1 MVEASSEELAPGIAP
16 GAAGCGEDCAV
27 AGISLDKR
35 GTRAG
40 TSWVAR
46 AASRGSFVERY
57 LMSSESHKEAT
68 LSGVRWVMLTRIAS
82 ETLALGATVA
92 LARLLTPAEFSHAAV
107 ALIFIP
113 LATILTF
120 EGFASALVQRAEIDE
135 HHVRA
140 AVSMSLIGGTA
151 LSALAAA
158 LTPLWSLL
166 FGAQTGSMM
175 LLMSPVFLMAS
186 IGGVSRALLWR
197 KLAFRKT
204 SVIEMAALTAGS
216 VVALVLA
223 VAGLGPRAIVI
234 GALAQVALGS
244 VLLFAAAPAPLPR
257 WHWGSQREISGFG
270 VPAALAGLVDV
281 LFRNV
286 DYAIVA
292 ARLPA
297 AQTGIYWRAFN
308 LGVVYQDK
316 LSGVMMQLAFPV
328 YSRTESREEL
338 RRLHERATR
347 VHAAV
352 IFPLLASLI
361 VFAPILIPLVLGAA
375 WTPSVGPTQIL
386 AVAGMVAAIL
396 TGYPQVMLAV
406 GRPRALLN
414 FNLAMLAV
422 YATVV
427 ALAVGHGLIAVA
439 IAVVIVY
446 LGILVGVYRF
456 LLGRYVGLSIRRLI
470 PELGPALAGCVAL
483 AAVTEPLRL
492 LLDPVLPRVLTLGLA
507 GSIGL
512 LAYAAALRAVSP
524 AAWGDLTM
532 LLTRVFPPLARVRAL
547 GGGGGV
553 ATAAVA
559 PAAATPSRNP
569 AG

>member
-1 MVEASSEELAPGIAP
+1 
-16 GAAGCGEDCAV
+16 
-27 AGISLDKR
+27 
-35 GTRAG
+35 
-40 TSWVAR
+40 
-46 AASRGSFVERY
+46 
-57 LMSSESHKEAT
+57 MSSDSHKEAT

-92 LARLLTPAEFSHAAV
+92 LARLLTPAQFSHAAV

-120 EGFASALVQRAEIDE
+120 EGFASALVQRESIAEVD
-135 HHVRA
+135 VRA
-140 AVSMSLIGGTA
+140 AVAMSLLGGGA
-151 LSALAAA
+151 LSAIAAA
-158 LTPLWSLL
+158 LTPLWSLV
-166 FGAQTGSMM
+166 FGAQTAEMM

-197 KLAFRKT
+197 RLEFRRT
-204 SVIEMAALTAGS
+204 SVIEMSALAAGS
-216 VVALVLA
+216 VTALALA
-223 VAGLGPRAIVI
+223 LAGAGPRAIVL
-234 GALAQVALGS
+234 GALAQVALGAA
-244 VLLFAAAPAPLPR
+244 LLFAAAPAPPPR
-257 WHWGSQREISGFG
+257 WHWHAQRAIGGFG

-297 AQTGIYWRAFN
+297 TQTGIYWRAFN

-338 RRLHERATR
+338 RGLHERASR

-361 VFAPILIPLVLGAA
+361 VFAPVLIPFVLGAA
-375 WTPSVGPTQIL
+375 WTASVGPTQIL

-414 FNLAMLAV
+414 FNLVMLAV
-422 YATVV
+422 YAGAV

-439 IAVVIVY
+439 VAVVIVY
-446 LGILVGVYRF
+446 LGILLGVYRF
-456 LLGRYVGLSIRRLI
+456 LLQRYIGLSIKRLL

-483 AAVTEPLRL
+483 AAVAEPARVL
-492 LLDPVLPRVLTLGLA
+492 LEPALPRVLTLAVAGGL
-507 GSIGL
+507 GL
-512 LAYAAALRAVSP
+512 LTYAAALRAVSP
-524 AAWGDLTM
+524 AAWKDLTL
-532 LLTRVFPPLARVRAL
+532 LLTRVFPPLARLRSR
-547 GGGGGV
+547 GGAV
-553 ATAAVA
+553 VSATVE
-559 PAAATPSRNP
+559 PSRNP

>member
-1 MVEASSEELAPGIAP
+1 MPRE
-16 GAAGCGEDCAV
+16 
-27 AGISLDKR
+27 SLKD
-35 GTRAG
+35 
-40 TSWVAR
+40 
-46 AASRGSFVERY
+46 
-57 LMSSESHKEAT
+57 AT

-92 LARLLTPAEFSHAAV
+92 LARLLSPAQFGRAAV

-120 EGFASALVQRAEIDE
+120 EGFASALVQRDSIDDS
-135 HHVRA
+135 HVRS
-140 AVSMSLIGGTA
+140 AVSMSLVGGIV
-151 LSALAAA
+151 LSGLAVGLA
-158 LTPLWSLL
+158 PLLWRPL
-166 FGAQTGSMM
+166 FGAETESLM

-186 IGGVSRALLWR
+186 LGGVSRALLWR
-197 KLAFRKT
+197 RLEFRRM
-204 SVIEMAALTAGS
+204 SLIEMTALTLGS
-216 VVALVLA
+216 VVALALA
-223 VAGLGPRAIVI
+223 LDGLGAQAIVI
-234 GALAQVALGS
+234 GALAQVAVGS
-244 VLLFAAAPAPLPR
+244 LLLFVSAPAPLPR
-257 WHWGSQREISGFG
+257 WHGSSQREISGFG

-338 RRLHERATR
+338 RKLHERATR

-361 VFAPILIPLVLGAA
+361 VFAPVLIPFVLGAA

-406 GRPRALLN
+406 GRPRALLR
-414 FNLAMLAV
+414 FNLVMLAV
-422 YATVV
+422 YAAAV
-427 ALAVGHGLIAVA
+427 ALTVGHGLIAVS
-439 IAVVIVY
+439 IAVSVVY

-456 LLGRYVGLSIRRLI
+456 LLQRYVGLSIRRLI
-470 PELGPALAGCVAL
+470 PELGPALAGCLTL
-483 AAVTEPLRL
+483 AAVAEPLRL
-492 LLDPVLPRVLTLGLA
+492 LLEPVLPRVLTLGLA
-507 GSIGL
+507 GSVGL
-512 LAYAAALRAVSP
+512 LAYAAALRTVSP
-524 AAWGDLTM
+524 AAWGDLVL
-532 LLTRVFPPLARVRAL
+532 LLTRVFPPLARVRL
-547 GGGGGV
+547 RRGDV
-553 ATAAVA
+553 VAAVA
-559 PAAATPSRNP
+559 PSRNP

>member
-1 MVEASSEELAPGIAP
+1 
-16 GAAGCGEDCAV
+16 
-27 AGISLDKR
+27 
-35 GTRAG
+35 
-40 TSWVAR
+40 
-46 AASRGSFVERY
+46 
-57 LMSSESHKEAT
+57 MSSESHKEAT

-92 LARLLTPAEFSHAAV
+92 LARLLSPAQFSHAAV
-107 ALIFIP
+107 ALIFMP

-120 EGFASALVQRAEIDE
+120 EGFASALVQRESIADVD
-135 HHVRA
+135 VRA
-140 AVSMSLIGGTA
+140 AVAMSLAGGGA

-158 LTPLWSLL
+158 LTPLWGLV
-166 FGAQTGSMM
+166 FGSQTAAMM
-175 LLMSPVFLMAS
+175 LLMSPVFLLAS

-197 KLAFRKT
+197 KLEFRRT
-204 SVIEMAALTAGS
+204 SVIEMCALATGS
-216 VVALVLA
+216 VTALALA
-223 VAGLGPRAIVI
+223 LAGAGPRAIVL
-234 GALAQVALGS
+234 GALAQVALGTA
-244 VLLFAAAPAPLPR
+244 LLFAAAPAPLPR
-257 WHWGSQREISGFG
+257 WHRRSQREIGGFG

-328 YSRTESREEL
+328 YSRTESRAEL

-361 VFAPILIPLVLGAA
+361 VFAPIVIPLVLGSA

-446 LGILVGVYRF
+446 LGILVGVYHF
-456 LLGRYVGLSIRRLI
+456 LLARYVGLSIKRLL

-492 LLDPVLPRVLTLGLA
+492 ALEPSLPRILTLAVA
-507 GSIGL
+507 GGAGL
-512 LAYAAALRAVSP
+512 LAYAGTLRVVSP
-524 AAWGDLTM
+524 AAWRDLA
-532 LLTRVFPPLARVRAL
+532 LLLVRVFPPLGRLHLRR
-547 GGGGGV
+547 GGV
-553 ATAAVA
+553 V
-559 PAAATPSRNP
+559 AAAEPSRGAVTTQVEP
-569 AG
+569 SHGAVG

>member
-1 MVEASSEELAPGIAP
+1 
-16 GAAGCGEDCAV
+16 
-27 AGISLDKR
+27 
-35 GTRAG
+35 
-40 TSWVAR
+40 
-46 AASRGSFVERY
+46 
-57 LMSSESHKEAT
+57 MSSESHKEAT

-92 LARLLTPAEFSHAAV
+92 LARLLTPAQFSHAAV

-120 EGFASALVQRAEIDE
+120 EGFASALVQRESIEEVD
-135 HHVRA
+135 VRA
-140 AVSMSLIGGTA
+140 AVAMSLLGGGA
-151 LSALAAA
+151 LSAIAAA
-158 LTPLWSLL
+158 LTPLWGLF
-166 FGAQTGSMM
+166 FGAQTAEMM

-197 KLAFRKT
+197 RLEFRRT
-204 SVIEMAALTAGS
+204 SVIEMSALAAGS
-216 VVALVLA
+216 ATALGLA
-223 VAGLGPRAIVI
+223 LAGAGPRAIVL
-234 GALAQVALGS
+234 GALAQVALGAA
-244 VLLFAAAPAPLPR
+244 LLFAAAPAPLPR
-257 WHWGSQREISGFG
+257 WHWRSQRAIGGFG

-338 RRLHERATR
+338 RGLHERASR

-361 VFAPILIPLVLGAA
+361 VFAPVLIPFVLGAA
-375 WTPSVGPTQIL
+375 WTASVGPTQIL

-422 YATVV
+422 YAAAV

-439 IAVVIVY
+439 VAVVIVY
-446 LGILVGVYRF
+446 LGILLGVYRF
-456 LLGRYVGLSIRRLI
+456 LLQRYIGLSIKRLL

-483 AAVTEPLRL
+483 AAVAEPARVL
-492 LLDPVLPRVLTLGLA
+492 LEPVLPRVLTIAVGGSLGL
-507 GSIGL
+507 L
-512 LAYAAALRAVSP
+512 TYAAALRLVSP
-524 AAWGDLTM
+524 AAWRDLAL
-532 LLTRVFPPLARVRAL
+532 LLTRVFPAL
-547 GGGGGV
+547 GRLRLRRG
-553 ATAAVA
+553 AVVE
-559 PAAATPSRNP
+559 PSRGA

>member
-1 MVEASSEELAPGIAP
+1 MSR
-16 GAAGCGEDCAV
+16 D
-27 AGISLDKR
+27 SL
-35 GTRAG
+35 
-40 TSWVAR
+40 
-46 AASRGSFVERY
+46 
-57 LMSSESHKEAT
+57 KEAT
-68 LSGVRWVMLTRIAS
+68 LSGVRWVMLTRVAS

-92 LARLLTPAEFSHAAV
+92 LARLLTPAEFGEAAV

-120 EGFASALVQRAEIDE
+120 EGFASALVQRESIDDS
-135 HHVRA
+135 HIRS
-140 AVSMSLIGGTA
+140 AVSMSLLGGFV
-151 LSALAAA
+151 LSAIAAGLA
-158 LTPLWSLL
+158 PLLWRVL
-166 FGAQTGSMM
+166 FGAQTAELM

-197 KLAFRKT
+197 RLEFRRM
-204 SVIEMAALTAGS
+204 SLIEMSALTVGS
-216 VVALVLA
+216 LLALALA
-223 VAGLGPRAIVI
+223 IDGLGARAIVF

-244 VLLFAAAPAPLPR
+244 LLLLAAAPTPLPR
-257 WHWGSQREISGFG
+257 WHASSQREIGGFG

-297 AQTGIYWRAFN
+297 TQTGIYWRAFN

-361 VFAPILIPLVLGAA
+361 VFAPLLIPFLLGTA
-375 WTPSVGPTQIL
+375 WTASVVPTQIL

-414 FNLAMLAV
+414 FNLVMLAV
-422 YATVV
+422 YAAAV
-427 ALAVGHGLIAVA
+427 AIAVGHGLIAVS
-439 IAVVIVY
+439 IAVVAVY

-456 LLGRYVGLSIRRLI
+456 LLQRYVGLSIRRLI
-470 PELGPALAGCVAL
+470 PELGPALAGCLAL
-483 AAVTEPLRL
+483 AAITEPLRIL
-492 LLDPVLPRVLTLGLA
+492 LQPELPRVLTLAVA
-507 GSIGL
+507 GSLGL
-512 LAYAAALRAVSP
+512 LVYAAALRIVSP
-524 AAWGDLTM
+524 AAWRDLS
-532 LLTRVFPPLARVRAL
+532 LLLARVFPPLARVRRRGAI
-547 GGGGGV
+547 V

-559 PAAATPSRNP
+559 PSRNP

>member
-1 MVEASSEELAPGIAP
+1 
-16 GAAGCGEDCAV
+16 
-27 AGISLDKR
+27 
-35 GTRAG
+35 
-40 TSWVAR
+40 
-46 AASRGSFVERY
+46 
-57 LMSSESHKEAT
+57 MSSESHKEAT

-120 EGFASALVQRAEIDE
+120 EGFASALVQRAEIDDS
-135 HHVRA
+135 HVRA
-140 AVSMSLIGGTA
+140 AVSMSLVGGAA

-158 LTPLWSLL
+158 LTPLWNLL

-197 KLAFRKT
+197 RLEFRKT

-216 VVALVLA
+216 VVALALA
-223 VAGLGPRAIVI
+223 VTGLGPRAIVI

-244 VLLFAAAPAPLPR
+244 LLLFAAAPAPLPR
-257 WHWGSQREISGFG
+257 WHRGSQREIGGFG

-338 RRLHERATR
+338 RGLHERATR

-439 IAVVIVY
+439 IAVVVVY
-446 LGILVGVYRF
+446 LGILVGVYHF

-492 LLDPVLPRVLTLGLA
+492 LLDPMLPRVLTLGLA

-524 AAWGDLTM
+524 AAWGDLTL

-553 ATAAVA
+553 VAAAVA
-559 PAAATPSRNP
+559 PASAAASRNP
-569 AG
+569 VG